1 MDGKLI
7 KELGLPPD
15 VLRANKHALDE
26 EFEKH
31 PQHLQAV
38 AFALADAKL
47 DRDEAKQ
54 FLTRIEGSV
63 RKEQKDQGSGDKRIT
78 DKDVASR
85 IANDP
90 EVRRAEDKLND
101 AEWRVDSLFGLL
113 NALQAKTSALK
124 HLSELWQTG
133 YYTTS
138 SGRRPRST
146 VREDR

>member
-1 MDGKLI
+1 MDYDLII
-7 KELGLPPD
+7 KELKLPPN
-15 VLRANKHALDE
+15 VLRTDKHSLDE
-26 EFEKH
+26 EFERH
-31 PQHLQAV
+31 PQHMQTV
-38 AFALADAKL
+38 ATALADAKF

-54 FLTRIEGSV
+54 FLVRIEGSV
-63 RKEQKDQGSGDKRIT
+63 RREQKDQASERRIT

-90 EVRRAEDKLND
+90 EVRRAEDLLNE
-101 AEWRVDSLFGLL
+101 AEWRVDAVTGLL

-138 SGRRPRST
+138 SGKRPRST
-146 VREDR
+146 LREDR